1 MEKTEKSI
9 KGKKPSTVDA
19 RKIGNMAPYM
29 GLVLVIIVFSITT
42 KGALLSTMNLQSLTN
57 QVIVTALVTIGSV
70 FIFGAGYFDM
80 SMAGVVCFSAVSG
93 GMVMIRTGS
102 VFAGAVIILA
112 VSLLF
117 GLLKGLFAAFINV
130 PFFIFTIVLGTVI
143 TSVVLVMMGS
153 ESTIYLKNAVKE
165 IPSPSFA
172 QMSII
177 NVAAL
182 AAFFLLCLV
191 LFNYTSLG
199 IRIKSM
205 GGNIVSATQS
215 GIAVKKTT
223 IITFLVSAL
232 GVALA
237 AFIIL
242 IRTRTVGGTTASSV
256 GTDVLV
262 ALVLGGMPLSGGP
275 RSKISAGLIGAI
287 TITVLNSGLTI
298 MGLSTGQIQICRGV
312 VFIVVVLVASLSYRG
327 KLLPR

>member
-1 MEKTEKSI
+1 MERTTINKA
-9 KGKKPSTVDA
+9 GKQPSKINA
-19 RKIGNMAPYM
+19 GMIGNLAPYI
-29 GLVLVIIVFSITT
+29 GLLLVTIVFSITT
-42 KGALLSTMNLQSLTN
+42 EGALISAMNLQSLTN
-57 QVIVTALVTIGSV
+57 EVIVTALVTVGAV

-80 SMAGVVCFSAVSG
+80 SMAGVVCFSAVIG
-93 GMVMIRTGS
+93 GMVMINTGS
-102 VFAGAVIILA
+102 VPAGALVILA
-112 VSLLF
+112 VSLAF
-117 GLLKGLFAAFINV
+117 GLIKGLFAAFINV

-143 TSVVLVMMGS
+143 TSVVLVLMGS
-153 ESTIYLKNAVKE
+153 ESTIYLKNAVSE
-165 IPSPSFA
+165 IPSPTFA

-177 NVAAL
+177 NIVAL
-182 AAFFLLCLV
+182 AAFFLFCLV

-199 IRIKSM
+199 IRIKSI
-205 GGNIVSATQS
+205 GGNKISATQS
-215 GIAVKKTT
+215 GIAIKRTT
-223 IITFLVSAL
+223 IITFLVSAV

-262 ALVLGGMPLSGGP
+262 ALVLGGMPLTGGP
-275 RSKISAGLIGAI
+275 RSKISAGLVGAV

-312 VFIVVVLVASLSYRG
+312 VFILVVLVASLSYRG